1 MRFKGAIIKDFKR
14 FTHLTIQDIP
24 ETARLIMLV
33 GPNGS
38 GKSSFLDALSSWHKL
53 ISRNNRWNG
62 DYYLKAGSRTDQ
74 QWNPRQLEV
83 IFDYMPDDQQEKKKL
98 IYTRSAYRNDPE
110 FQTNHIQTIPSPLDE
125 TRVNRMI
132 DNDQAISKN
141 YQRLAGRVFEIFD
154 AESMTTSA
162 FTKSLIDPIRDP
174 VSELFPDLTLNSLA
188 NPLLDGTFRFTKKA
202 SKGFHFKNLSSGEKA
217 VFDLIL
223 DLVIAKS
230 AYNNTLFCIDE
241 PEAHVN
247 ARVQAKLLSVLFN
260 LIPENCQLM
269 LVTHSVGMVR
279 QARDME
285 AENPGRVVFLNFGGL
300 DFDKQ
305 VVIKPTVP
313 DRTFWNTVYEIALD
327 DLAALVAPERVVIC
341 EGGPP
346 ISRCAS
352 GHSLDAQCYDSIFN
366 KEFPGTRFVSM
377 GSDRQIIG
385 DQRGLAETLRLLI
398 SGLEVIRLIDRDDR
412 SNGEVTQLDR
422 NGVRVLSRRN
432 LETYLFSDE
441 VLTALAESTNNT
453 DKVNELLTAKRSIMN
468 DQTLDDPNN
477 LKPASGLIYNAC
489 KSILHL
495 TNPGN
500 DTKAFMRDTLA
511 PLIKSGITVY
521 DELKLDIFNLRT
533 DTRDQ

>member
-1 MRFKGAIIKDFKR
+1 MRFKGAVIKDFKR

-38 GKSSFLDALSSWHKL
+38 GKSSFLDALGSWHK
-53 ISRNNRWNG
+53 SFVRNRHWDS
-62 DYYLKAGSRTDQ
+62 DYHLKADSRKTP
-74 QWNPRQLEV
+74 QWNREQLKV
-83 IFDYMPDDQQEKKKL
+83 IFDHVPDDPQERKKL
-98 IYTRSAYRNDPE
+98 IYTRSAFRNDPE
-110 FQTNHIQTIPSPLDE
+110 FQTNHIKQVPKPLDE
-125 TRVNRMI
+125 DHARRMI
-132 DNDQAISKN
+132 DNDEAISKN
-141 YQRLAGRVFEIFD
+141 YQHLASRVFDIFD
-154 AESMTTSA
+154 AKPMMTST
-162 FTKSLIDPIRDP
+162 FTESLINPIRDP
-174 VSELFPDLTLNSLA
+174 VKELFPDLTLNNLA
-188 NPLLDGTFRFTKKA
+188 NPLRDGTFRFTKEA

-223 DLVIAKS
+223 DLVVAKS

-241 PEAHVN
+241 PEAHMN
-247 ARVQAKLLSVLFN
+247 ARVQAKLLSVLYN

-285 AENPGRVVFLNFGGL
+285 AENPGSVVFLNFGGL

-313 DRTFWNTVYEIALD
+313 DRTFWNAVYEIALD

-341 EGGPP
+341 ESGPP
-346 ISRCAS
+346 TGRYAS

-366 KEFPGTRFVSM
+366 KEFPETRFVSM

-385 DQRGLAETLRLLI
+385 DQRGLAEALRLLI
-398 SGLEVIRLIDRDDR
+398 SGLEVIRLIDRDAR
-412 SNGEVTQLDR
+412 SSEEVTQLAKK
-422 NGVRVLSRRN
+422 GVRVLSRRN
-432 LETYLFSDE
+432 LETYLFGDE

-453 DKVNELLTAKRSIMN
+453 DKVNELLTTKRSIMEV
-468 DQTLDDPNN
+468 QTRDDPDN
-477 LKPASGLIYNAC
+477 LKPASGQIYNAC
-489 KSILHL
+489 KSILQL
-495 TNPGN
+495 THPGN

-511 PLIKSGITVY
+511 PLIKSGMTVY
-521 DELKLDIFNLRT
+521 DELKRDVFNLET
-533 DTRDQ
+533 NP